1 MRTPLFKVKEG
12 RPPILF
18 MRLGFRP
25 KIFAE
30 LLEKAKRKQSD
41 SFSRE
46 AAEGTPPG
54 KGTLD
59 GEKILRYIHP
69 RWVGTK
75 GRNRGEILLAQRKS
89 WSRNRNMGRGRDLV
103 LKERKEKERRKIFFL
118 RGRIV
123 SREFTVPTAIL
134 HLHFF
139 AYVRPVTDQ
148 PVQKLIFKDSP
159 YPYALSRS
167 S

>member
-46 AAEGTPPG
+46 AAEGWHEG
-54 KGTLD
+54 KKQGRSLAGTAEVVIQEQEY
-59 GEKILRYIHP
+59 GE
-69 RWVGTK
+69 G
-75 GRNRGEILLAQRKS
+75 G
-89 WSRNRNMGRGRDLV
+89 DLV